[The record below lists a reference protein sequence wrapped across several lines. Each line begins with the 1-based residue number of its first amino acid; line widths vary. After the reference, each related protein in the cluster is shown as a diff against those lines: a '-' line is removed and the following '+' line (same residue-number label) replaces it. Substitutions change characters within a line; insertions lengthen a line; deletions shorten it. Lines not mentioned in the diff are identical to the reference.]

1 MASKAEKKRTKK
13 AASHIRAMRGSQNAG
28 RPRQEG
34 ERYPSGK
41 LKPRKNERVIEAKRA
56 FVGAGMDIAL
66 AEDPLDFIHAKG
78 WLSTARYRT
87 ALSYRD
93 TRRRANVGAPR
104 LDGGGIQETS
114 STSGVIGRSFHD
126 MTDSEITEVFD
137 HVFRE
142 APSTTA
148 DEREAQ
154 ALQRWKRLEAAMT
167 PDQRREVG
175 LVVIQGSWTFWIT
188 AQNLGKQPV
197 GRSLKAMGD
206 FHAGLA
212 AMAQALAPSAVRT
225 AVEGDIRYQP
235 VPQPLPA
242 KVEQQLRFV
251 DEEGEAVPMR
261 GPKGRPFEVARKVRV

>member
-1 MASKAEKKRTKK
+1 MTSKAEKKRIKK

-56 FVGAGMDIAL
+56 LVGPGMDIAL

-114 STSGVIGRSFHD
+114 TTTGVIGRSFHD
-126 MTDSEITEVFD
+126 MSDSEITEVFD
-137 HVFRE
+137 HVFRD
-142 APSTTA
+142 APSTSA
-148 DEREAQ
+148 EEREAL
-154 ALQRWKRLEAAMT
+154 AMQRWKKLEAAMT

-188 AQNLGKQPV
+188 ALNLGKQPV
-197 GRSLKAMGD
+197 GRSLKAMED

-212 AMAQALAPSAVRT
+212 AMARSLKPTVVSSDSQ
-225 AVEGDIRYQP
+225 GDTRYQP
-235 VPQPLPA
+235 APDQKPL
-242 KVEQQLRFV
+242 KVEEQLRFV
-251 DEEGEAVPMR
+251 DEDGQPFELTSE
-261 GPKGRPFEVARKVRV
+261 KGRPFQVARKVRA